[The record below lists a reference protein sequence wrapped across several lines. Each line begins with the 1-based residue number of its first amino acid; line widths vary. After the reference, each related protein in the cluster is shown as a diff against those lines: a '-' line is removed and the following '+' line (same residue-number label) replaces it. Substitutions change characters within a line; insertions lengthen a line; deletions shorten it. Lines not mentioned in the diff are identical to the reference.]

1 MKNVGFIVV
10 IIYLLSIINNV
21 LAQKA
26 DSIKN
31 SHDNNE
37 GFNQVINNLD
47 FKDTD
52 IRDVIRSLATMYDL
66 NIFIDNS
73 IANKVTLHLS
83 HVKVYDIIKFIVEE
97 NNLRLVETEY
107 ILKILPAEI
116 PPPKPKEIFI
126 EYEEGLLS
134 VDFKNEPV
142 DDAMRLVAQKS
153 GATILLDKYVSGR
166 INGLLQKVP
175 FEVGLR
181 HLLEN
186 NGFLLDKNK
195 NIYTVQPAEEP
206 FTEGEGKSIR
216 SRGGRYVQVED
227 SLISID
233 VHNVTFN
240 QLVQEAAR
248 KLDKNIF
255 IYGNL
260 EGSISARV
268 EGLLFQDFLN
278 FLFQGSN
285 YTFKIQDGV
294 YLIGDKTVKGI
305 SSSELIKLDYLKA
318 DALEKLLPQS
328 FTAKAEIKY
337 IIEQNGVM
345 VIGTNNIIK
354 DIKDYI
360 KQIDQPSPQILIEAL
375 VIDFNTSKLRNISI
389 KAGYSNA
396 AQADTS
402 GGIINQLL
410 PGIDLLF
417 NSKTI
422 NRFIDKAGNFMGVA
436 NVGKLPDDFYM
447 QVKALESE
455 GMAQIR
461 SRPQIATLN
470 GYPAEISIGQTQYY
484 KLVTRTPYRDP
495 TQVYLSETETFHT
508 IEANVSL
515 KITPWVSASGEI
527 TVEIHPE
534 FRTPVGSF
542 NAQVPPTIQTR
553 SLKST
558 VRLRDGETI
567 VLGGLIRTVVEEN
580 TVGLPYIRH
589 LPLIGGL
596 FESKNY
602 NKYREELIIYITPH
616 LYYMDE

>member
-1 MKNVGFIVV
+1 
-10 IIYLLSIINNV
+10 
-21 LAQKA
+21 
-26 DSIKN
+26 
-31 SHDNNE
+31 
-37 GFNQVINNLD
+37 
-47 FKDTD
+47 
-52 IRDVIRSLATMYDL
+52 
-66 NIFIDNS
+66 
-73 IANKVTLHLS
+73 
-83 HVKVYDIIKFIVEE
+83 
-97 NNLRLVETEY
+97 
-107 ILKILPAEI
+107 
-116 PPPKPKEIFI
+116 
-126 EYEEGLLS
+126 

-153 GATILLDKYVSGR
+153 GSTILLDKYVSGR

-186 NGFLLDKNK
+186 NGFLIDKNK
-195 NIYTVQPAEEP
+195 NIYTVKPAEEP

-260 EGSISARV
+260 DGSISAHV
-268 EGLLFQDFLN
+268 CGLLFKDFLN
-278 FLFQGSN
+278 LLFQGSN
-285 YTFKIQDGV
+285 YTFKVQDGV
-294 YLIGDKTVKGI
+294 YLIGDKTVKGL

-328 FTAKAEIKY
+328 FAAKAEIKY
-337 IIEQNGVM
+337 VTEQNGVM
-345 VIGTNNIIK
+345 VIGTHNIIK
-354 DIKDYI
+354 DIKEYI

-375 VIDFNTSKLRNISI
+375 VIDFNTSKFREISV

-396 AQADTS
+396 AQTDTS
-402 GGIINQLL
+402 GSFINQLL

-455 GMAQIR
+455 GMAHIR

-527 TVEIHPE
+527 TAEIHPE

-553 SLKST
+553 SLNST

-589 LPLIGGL
+589 MPVDWWTL
-596 FESKNY
+596 
-602 NKYREELIIYITPH
+602 
-616 LYYMDE
+616 